1 MSRDFRSPTASFPIH
16 LLLIIHLDKGSLV
29 PPCAHMAGPR
39 SPGLSHYLHKVV
51 GYLVPRPRFSFL
63 VPDPR
68 SSFLVPRSRSSFL
81 VPIPDVTY
89 RFITP
94 SPPSEKEAS
103 LTPGIIYTIILLT
116 FVRAIPVL
124 KTRNSLKKY
133 IQKWGVAQKKPQKI
147 TTMRREPS
155 VVCLVR
161 ASLLSGVLF
170 LFMVNP

>member
-1 MSRDFRSPTASFPIH
+1 MCTH
-16 LLLIIHLDKGSLV
+16 GGSSI
-29 PPCAHMAGPR
+29 PR
-39 SPGLSHYLHKVV
+39 VITLFTQGHRVSHTPSQILF
-51 GYLVPRPRFSFL
+51 PRFSFL
-63 VPDPR
+63 IIVPR
-68 SSFLVPRSRSSFL
+68 SGSSFLVPD
-81 VPIPDVTY
+81 ITY

-116 FVRAIPVL
+116 LVWAIPFL

-133 IQKWGVAQKKPQKI
+133 LQRWGSTEKPQKI
-147 TTMRREPS
+147 TTMHSGPS

-161 ASLLSGVLF
+161 ASLLSCVLF